1 MIRRSLI
8 NAKVLPQK
16 GRTNGVTS
24 WLTIVEVLLR
34 DTISEIV
41 LRNCVHVI
49 GSDTNVKDVF
59 GKDAAQLVV
68 ESVNGED
75 EGDKMSEGP
84 FFISRKLV
92 VCNAFL
98 VSLLY

>member
-1 MIRRSLI
+1 MS
-8 NAKVLPQK
+8 
-16 GRTNGVTS
+16 
-24 WLTIVEVLLR
+24 IVEVLLL
-34 DTISEIV
+34 DTVSEIV

-49 GSDTNVKDVF
+49 RSGANVEDVF
-59 GKDAAQLVV
+59 DKDAAQLVV

-84 FFISRKLV
+84 FLISCRLV

>member
-8 NAKVLPQK
+8 NAKVLPRK
-16 GRTNGVTS
+16 GKTNEVAS

-34 DTISEIV
+34 DTVSEIV

-49 GSDTNVKDVF
+49 GSGANVEDVF
-59 GKDAAQLVV
+59 DKDAAPIVI
-68 ESVNGED
+68 ESVNGGD

-84 FFISRKLV
+84 SFISCSLV
-92 VCNAFL
+92 VCNTFL

>member
-8 NAKVLPQK
+8 NAKALPRK
-16 GRTNGVTS
+16 GKTNEVAS

-34 DTISEIV
+34 DTISEVV
-41 LRNCVHVI
+41 LRNCVHAI
-49 GSDTNVKDVF
+49 GSDTNVKDMF
-59 GKDAAQLVV
+59 SKDAAQLVV

-75 EGDKMSEGP
+75 EGDKMSEGL
-84 FFISRKLV
+84 FFISCRLV
-92 VCNAFL
+92 VCNTFL